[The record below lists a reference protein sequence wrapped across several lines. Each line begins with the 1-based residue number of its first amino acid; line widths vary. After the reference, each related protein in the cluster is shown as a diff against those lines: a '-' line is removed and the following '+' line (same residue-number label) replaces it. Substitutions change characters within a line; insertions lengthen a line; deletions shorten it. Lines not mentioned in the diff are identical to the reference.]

1 MVITHMEVL
10 RKMIKIKYKI
20 LFSIIFFSFLF
31 LSHSV
36 LAVSYGSGSYGDT
49 LYSSTPPSVT
59 SVPVEGIYNKA
70 QQVTLLTQAGNTIRY
85 LFTSIP
91 LNCSSGNLYVGPISI
106 IKSTRIYT
114 LTCDMHGNSTPNSF
128 NYVIKTE
135 STSSGSTVQNR
146 INNLISIG
154 KTKEAQELAKQ
165 YNIKMETTTR
175 PTTIITKTL
184 KLGMIDNEVKLLQIF
199 LNKKGYIISFSG
211 GGSIGNETN
220 FFGAKTKKALKMFQ
234 KDNNSIPDGIV
245 GPKTR
250 ALINN
255 V

>member
-1 MVITHMEVL
+1 MVITHMEVV
-10 RKMIKIKYKI
+10 RKMLKIKYKI
-20 LFSIIFFSFLF
+20 FFSIILFSFLSF
-31 LSHSV
+31 NHSI
-36 LAVSYGSGSYGDT
+36 LAVNYGAGSYGDT
-49 LYSSTPPSVT
+49 LYSSTIPGVT
-59 SVPVEGIYNKA
+59 AIPAEGIYNKV

-85 LFTSIP
+85 LFTATP
-91 LNCSSGNLYVGPISI
+91 LNCSSGNLYVDPISI

-114 LTCDMHGNSTPNSF
+114 LTCDIHGNSTPNSF
-128 NYVIKTE
+128 NYTIKTE

-165 YNIKMETTTR
+165 YNIKMETTTNSK
-175 PTTIITKTL
+175 TILTKNL

-250 ALINN
+250 ALINK
-255 V
+255 